1 MKILLT
7 GGSGFIGKNIL
18 ESYLAD
24 KYTIVA
30 PRSSELDISNQES
43 VDQFFV
49 GKQFDVVI
57 HSAVKPGHRNANDLS
72 ALFNTNVR
80 MFYNLAK
87 HRASYGK
94 FINIGSGAIYDLR
107 NYKPKMPES
116 YAGVHIPVDDHGL
129 CKYVVEKQIE
139 TLDNFVDLRIFGIFG
154 RYEDYAIRFISNAI
168 CKTIFDLPITLK
180 QNRKFDYLYVDDLYT
195 VLEYFIEN
203 TAKYKS
209 YNITPDKS
217 IELLELAKIVRNI
230 SGKNDL
236 AINVASPGFGLE
248 YSGDNSRLLHEF
260 QTLKLTAI
268 NDSIKNLYQWYN
280 SRIEMLDR
288 QKLVLDK

>member
-1 MKILLT
+1 M
-7 GGSGFIGKNIL
+7 
-18 ESYLAD
+18 
-24 KYTIVA
+24 
-30 PRSSELDISNQES
+30 
-43 VDQFFV
+43 
-49 GKQFDVVI
+49 
-57 HSAVKPGHRNANDLS
+57 
-72 ALFNTNVR
+72 
-80 MFYNLAK
+80 
-87 HRASYGK
+87 
-94 FINIGSGAIYDLR
+94 
-107 NYKPKMPES
+107 
-116 YAGVHIPVDDHGL
+116 
-129 CKYVVEKQIE
+129 
-139 TLDNFVDLRIFGIFG
+139 DLRIFGIFG